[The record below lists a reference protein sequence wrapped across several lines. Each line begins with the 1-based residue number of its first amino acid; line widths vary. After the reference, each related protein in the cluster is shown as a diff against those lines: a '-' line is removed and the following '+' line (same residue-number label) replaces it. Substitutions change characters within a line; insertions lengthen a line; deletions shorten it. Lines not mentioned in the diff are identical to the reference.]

1 MRQGFSI
8 EALKPAHNRTGFS
21 SGVEPLDRYFREL
34 VTQDVKRRVSNCF
47 VALDAA
53 GVIAGYYT
61 FAVAS
66 LPLMELSADEK
77 QRLPRYALLPAGLI
91 GRLAVDQK
99 YQGQRLGGAL
109 IMDAAAR
116 AARAEPAIFALIV
129 DAKDASAVTFYE
141 RHDFR
146 RFAGKPA
153 SLFLPIATAL
163 QALSQKHN
171 PMPLHRCR
179 AANPRGPRQRPKQFR
194 AEPCLGCRDA
204 RSSARSARV

>member
-1 MRQGFSI
+1 MTEGFSI
-8 EALKPAHNRTGFS
+8 EALNSAHNRKGFS

-53 GVIAGYYT
+53 GAIAGYYT
-61 FAVAS
+61 FAAAS
-66 LPLMELSADEK
+66 LPLTELSADEK

-99 YQGQRLGGAL
+99 YQGQRLGSAL

-129 DAKDASAVTFYE
+129 DAKDDSAVPFYQ
-141 RHDFR
+141 RHEFR
-146 RFAGKPA
+146 RFVSKPA

-163 QALSQKHN
+163 QALSTVKEK
-171 PMPLHRCR
+171 
-179 AANPRGPRQRPKQFR
+179 PRK
-194 AEPCLGCRDA
+194 
-204 RSSARSARV
+204 